1 MGFIAYLVLGLIAAV
16 IAKMILPGRQGG
28 GWIATLVVGVLGAIV
43 GGWIG
48 TTLFGVSVDSFFEI
62 SSWLCAIGGSIIVL
76 IIWGL
81 ITRRKGVA
89 DTRFT

>member
-48 TTLFGVSVDSFFEI
+48 RTLFGVSVDSFFEI

-89 DTRFT
+89 ERR

>member
-48 TTLFGVSVDSFFEI
+48 TTLFGVSVDS
-62 SSWLCAIGGSIIVL
+62 
-76 IIWGL
+76 
-81 ITRRKGVA
+81 
-89 DTRFT
+89 

>member
-1 MGFIAYLVLGLIAAV
+1 VLGLIAAV

>member
-28 GWIATLVVGVLGAIV
+28 GWIPTLVVGVLGAIV

-48 TTLFGVSVDSFFEI
+48 TALFGVSVDSFFEI

-81 ITRRKGVA
+81 ITGRKGA
-89 DTRFT
+89 KERR